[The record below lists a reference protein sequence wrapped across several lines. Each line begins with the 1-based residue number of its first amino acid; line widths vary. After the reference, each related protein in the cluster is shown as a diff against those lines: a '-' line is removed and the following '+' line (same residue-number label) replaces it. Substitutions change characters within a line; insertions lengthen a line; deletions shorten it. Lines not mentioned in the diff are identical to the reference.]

1 MKSEE
6 KNETECP
13 SLFAPYDLLATLTP
27 HTAVHAT
34 ASDLLGLCLVRNWNG
49 TYDKDTVAAARCCF
63 ARTRSG
69 VVLPVFL
76 PRGMHVSFE

>member
-13 SLFAPYDLLATLTP
+13 SLFAPYDSLATQTLYTD
-27 HTAVHAT
+27 VHAT
-34 ASDLLGLCLVRNWNG
+34 ASDLLSLCVVRNWNE
-49 TYDKDTVAAARCCF
+49 TCDKDTVAAARSCF